1 MSAQRGIH
9 KAGPFLTSPGSFHHL
24 STCSR
29 ACPEARDPLWQGEE
43 VVVLIHGL
51 FMSGREMALLRRQ
64 LTVAGFSTRQFS
76 YPSVR
81 VSPAVAARMLGD
93 FVAGIEAPVVHY
105 VAHSLGGL
113 ILRHFF
119 HGDSDGRPGRGV
131 TLATP
136 HQGSQAA
143 QAIANTALGRR
154 LLGRSIEQG
163 LLGDVPAWPDH
174 RALGVI
180 AGSRGIGLGRFLA
193 RLDLPHDGTVAAAE
207 TELSAATDRITLP
220 VSHFGGLFSR
230 EVADQVIYFLREGRF
245 RRGSTCDGCG

>member
-1 MSAQRGIH
+1 MIPVG
-9 KAGPFLTSPGSFHHL
+9 
-24 STCSR
+24 
-29 ACPEARDPLWQGEE
+29 EAEE

-51 FMSGREMALLRRQ
+51 FMRGREMALLRRQ

-81 VSPAVAARMLGD
+81 VSPAVAARLLGD
-93 FVAGIEAPVVHY
+93 FVADIKAPIVHY

-113 ILRHFF
+113 VLRHFF
-119 HGDSDGRPGRGV
+119 NGHSDRRPGRVV

-143 QAIANTALGRR
+143 QAIANTALGRH

-163 LLGDVPAWPDH
+163 LLGAVPAWRGD
-174 RALGVI
+174 RELGVI
-180 AGSRGIGLGRFLA
+180 AGSRRIGLGRFLA

-207 TELSAATDRITLP
+207 TELSAATDRILLP
-220 VSHFGGLFSR
+220 VSHFGSLFSR
-230 EVADQVIYFLREGRF
+230 EVADQTIYFLRQGCF
-245 RRGSTCDGCG
+245 RRGGNCDGYR

>member
-1 MSAQRGIH
+1 M
-9 KAGPFLTSPGSFHHL
+9 
-24 STCSR
+24 
-29 ACPEARDPLWQGEE
+29 
-43 VVVLIHGL
+43 VLIHGL

-64 LTVAGFSTRQFS
+64 LTGAGFSTRQFS

-81 VSPAVAARMLGD
+81 VSPAVAARLLGD

-113 ILRHFF
+113 VLRHFL
-119 HGDSDGRPGRGV
+119 HGDPDGRPGRVV

-136 HQGSQAA
+136 HQGSRAA

-163 LLGDVPAWPDH
+163 LLGAVPAWPNQ

-193 RLDLPHDGTVAAAE
+193 RLDSPHDGTVAAAE
-207 TELSAATDRITLP
+207 TELPAAADRIILP

-230 EVADQVIYFLREGRF
+230 DVADQVIYFLRRGRF
-245 RRGSTCDGCG
+245 RRGDTGDGCR

>member
-1 MSAQRGIH
+1 
-9 KAGPFLTSPGSFHHL
+9 
-24 STCSR
+24 
-29 ACPEARDPLWQGEE
+29 
-43 VVVLIHGL
+43 VVLIHGL
-51 FMSGREMALLRRQ
+51 FMNGREMALLRRQ

-81 VSPAVAARMLGD
+81 VSPAVAARLLGD
-93 FVAGIEAPVVHY
+93 FVAGIEAPTVHY

-113 ILRHFF
+113 VLRHFL
-119 HGDSDGRPGRGV
+119 HGDSDKRPGRVV

-143 QAIANTALGRR
+143 EAIAKTALGRR

-163 LLGDVPAWPDH
+163 LLGDVPAWPDQ

-207 TELSAATDRITLP
+207 TELPAAADRILLP

-230 EVADQVIYFLREGRF
+230 EVADQLIYFLREGRF
-245 RRGSTCDGCG
+245 RRGGNCDGCR

>member
-1 MSAQRGIH
+1 M
-9 KAGPFLTSPGSFHHL
+9 
-24 STCSR
+24 
-29 ACPEARDPLWQGEE
+29 
-43 VVVLIHGL
+43 VLIHGL

>member
-1 MSAQRGIH
+1 M
-9 KAGPFLTSPGSFHHL
+9 
-24 STCSR
+24 
-29 ACPEARDPLWQGEE
+29 
-43 VVVLIHGL
+43 VLIHGL

-64 LTVAGFSTRQFS
+64 LTAAGFSTRQFS

-81 VSPAVAARMLGD
+81 VSPAVAARLLGD

-119 HGDSDGRPGRGV
+119 HGDSDGRPGRAV

-136 HQGSQAA
+136 HQGSRAA
-143 QAIANTALGRR
+143 QAIAQTALGRR
-154 LLGRSIEQG
+154 LLGQSVEQG
-163 LLGDVPAWPDH
+163 LLGDSPSWQSE
-174 RALGVI
+174 RQLGVI

-207 TELSAATDRITLP
+207 TKLSAATDRITLP
-220 VSHFGGLFSR
+220 VSHFGALFSR
-230 EVADQVIYFLREGRF
+230 EVADQVIYFLRQGRF
-245 RRGSTCDGCG
+245 RRGGNCDEYR

>member
-1 MSAQRGIH
+1 M
-9 KAGPFLTSPGSFHHL
+9 
-24 STCSR
+24 
-29 ACPEARDPLWQGEE
+29 
-43 VVVLIHGL
+43 VLIHGL

-64 LTVAGFSTRQFS
+64 LAVAGFSTRQFS

-81 VSPAVAARMLGD
+81 VSPAVAARLLGD

-113 ILRHFF
+113 VLRHFL
-119 HGDSDGRPGRGV
+119 HGDADGRHPGRVV

-136 HQGSQAA
+136 HQGSRAA
-143 QAIANTALGRR
+143 QAIAQTALGRR

-163 LLGDVPAWPDH
+163 LLGDVPAWPDQ

-230 EVADQVIYFLREGRF
+230 EVADQVIYFLRQGRF
-245 RRGSTCDGCG
+245 RRGGTCDGCR

>member
-1 MSAQRGIH
+1 
-9 KAGPFLTSPGSFHHL
+9 
-24 STCSR
+24 
-29 ACPEARDPLWQGEE
+29 
-43 VVVLIHGL
+43 VVLIHGL

-64 LTVAGFSTRQFS
+64 LAVAGFSTRQFS

-81 VSPAVAARMLGD
+81 VSPAVAARLLGD
-93 FVAGIEAPVVHY
+93 FVADIEAPVVHY

-113 ILRHFF
+113 VLRHFL
-119 HGDSDGRPGRGV
+119 HGHSDKRPGRVV

-143 QAIANTALGRR
+143 QAIAKTALGRR

-163 LLGDVPAWPDH
+163 LLGAVPAWPDQ
-174 RALGVI
+174 RALGII
-180 AGSRGIGLGRFLA
+180 AGSGGIGLGRFFA

-230 EVADQVIYFLREGRF
+230 EVADQVIYFLREGHF
-245 RRGSTCDGCG
+245 RRGDNCDGCG

>member
-1 MSAQRGIH
+1 MPAQRGIH
-9 KAGPFLTSPGSFHHL
+9 KAGPFLTSPGIFDHL

-29 ACPEARDPLWQGEE
+29 ALPRRHRIPFGEAEE

-113 ILRHFF
+113 VLRHFL
-119 HGDSDGRPGRGV
+119 HGHSDEGDRGRV
-131 TLATP
+131 VILATP

-143 QAIANTALGRR
+143 QAIAKTALGRR
-154 LLGRSIEQG
+154 LLGQSIEQG
-163 LLGDVPAWPDH
+163 LLGDVPSWQDERRWASSP
-174 RALGVI
+174 AAGVS
-180 AGSRGIGLGRFLA
+180 G
-193 RLDLPHDGTVAAAE
+193 
-207 TELSAATDRITLP
+207 
-220 VSHFGGLFSR
+220 
-230 EVADQVIYFLREGRF
+230 
-245 RRGSTCDGCG
+245 

>member
-1 MSAQRGIH
+1 
-9 KAGPFLTSPGSFHHL
+9 
-24 STCSR
+24 
-29 ACPEARDPLWQGEE
+29 
-43 VVVLIHGL
+43 VVLIHGL

-64 LTVAGFSTRQFS
+64 LAVAGFSTRQFS

-81 VSPAVAARMLGD
+81 VSPAVAARLLGD
-93 FVAGIEAPVVHY
+93 FVADIEAPVVHY

-113 ILRHFF
+113 VLRHFL
-119 HGDSDGRPGRGV
+119 HGDPDGRPGRVV

-143 QAIANTALGRR
+143 QAIAKTALGRR

-163 LLGDVPAWPDH
+163 LLGAVPAWPDQ
-174 RALGVI
+174 RALGII
-180 AGSRGIGLGRFLA
+180 AGSRGIGLGRFFA

-207 TELSAATDRITLP
+207 TELSAATDRIRLP

-230 EVADQVIYFLREGRF
+230 EVADQVIHFLREGHF
-245 RRGSTCDGCG
+245 RRGGNCDGCR

>member
-1 MSAQRGIH
+1 MTISQPAPELARRHRI
-9 KAGPFLTSPGSFHHL
+9 PFG
-24 STCSR
+24 
-29 ACPEARDPLWQGEE
+29 EGEE

-64 LTVAGFSTRQFS
+64 LTGAGFSTRQFS

-81 VSPAVAARMLGD
+81 VSPAVAARLLGD
-93 FVAGIEAPVVHY
+93 FVADIEAPVVHY

-119 HGDSDGRPGRGV
+119 HGDSEGRPGRVV
-131 TLATP
+131 TLAAP
-136 HQGSQAA
+136 HQGSRAA
-143 QAIANTALGRR
+143 QALANHPLGRR
-154 LLGRSIEQG
+154 LLGQSVEQG
-163 LLGDVPAWPDH
+163 LLGDVPAWRGD
-174 RALGVI
+174 RELGVI
-180 AGSRGIGLGRFLA
+180 AGSGGIGLGRFLA

-230 EVADQVIYFLREGRF
+230 DVADQVIYFLRQGRF
-245 RRGSTCDGCG
+245 RRGGN

>member
-1 MSAQRGIH
+1 LSY
-9 KAGPFLTSPGSFHHL
+9 GPRRHWIPCG
-24 STCSR
+24 
-29 ACPEARDPLWQGEE
+29 EAEE

-64 LTVAGFSTRQFS
+64 LAVAGFSTRQFS

-81 VSPAVAARMLGD
+81 VSPAVAARLLGD
-93 FVAGIEAPVVHY
+93 FVADIEVPVVHY

-113 ILRHFF
+113 VLRHFL
-119 HGDSDGRPGRGV
+119 HGDPDGRPGRVV

-136 HQGSQAA
+136 HQGSRAA
-143 QAIANTALGRR
+143 QAIAKTALGRR

-163 LLGDVPAWPDH
+163 LLGDVPAWPDQ
-174 RALGVI
+174 RALGII
-180 AGSRGIGLGRFLA
+180 AGSRGIGLGRLLA

-207 TELSAATDRITLP
+207 TELSAATDRIRLP

-230 EVADQVIYFLREGRF
+230 EVADQVIYFLREGHF
-245 RRGSTCDGCG
+245 RRGGNCDGCP

>member
-1 MSAQRGIH
+1 LTISQPAPEIAWRHGI
-9 KAGPFLTSPGSFHHL
+9 PFGD
-24 STCSR
+24 
-29 ACPEARDPLWQGEE
+29 AEE

-51 FMSGREMALLRRQ
+51 FMSGREMALLRRH
-64 LTVAGFSTRQFS
+64 LAVAGFSTRQFS

-81 VSPAVAARMLGD
+81 VSPAVAARLLSD
-93 FVAGIEAPVVHY
+93 FVADIGAPVVHY

-113 ILRHFF
+113 VLRHFF
-119 HGDSDGRPGRGV
+119 HGHGNGPPGGRPGRV
-131 TLATP
+131 VMLATP

-180 AGSRGIGLGRFLA
+180 AGSRGMGLGRFLA

-207 TELSAATDRITLP
+207 TEFSAATDRILLP
-220 VSHFGGLFSR
+220 VSHFGSLFSR
-230 EVADQVIYFLREGRF
+230 KVAGQVIYFLRQGRF
-245 RRGSTCDGCG
+245 RRGGNCDGYR

>member
-1 MSAQRGIH
+1 
-9 KAGPFLTSPGSFHHL
+9 
-24 STCSR
+24 
-29 ACPEARDPLWQGEE
+29 
-43 VVVLIHGL
+43 
-51 FMSGREMALLRRQ
+51 RRQ
-64 LTVAGFSTRQFS
+64 LTGAGFSTRQFS

-81 VSPAVAARMLGD
+81 VSPAVAARLLGD
-93 FVAGIEAPVVHY
+93 FVADIEAPVVHY

-113 ILRHFF
+113 VLRHFF
-119 HGDSDGRPGRGV
+119 NGHSELHPGRVV

-136 HQGSQAA
+136 HQGSRAA
-143 QAIANTALGRR
+143 QALANHPLGRR

-180 AGSRGIGLGRFLA
+180 AGSGGIGLGRFLA

-230 EVADQVIYFLREGRF
+230 DVADQVIYFLREGRF
-245 RRGSTCDGCG
+245 WHEGNCDGYR

>member
-1 MSAQRGIH
+1 
-9 KAGPFLTSPGSFHHL
+9 LTISQP
-24 STCSR
+24 
-29 ACPEARDPLWQGEE
+29 APELARRHWILFSEGEE

-51 FMSGREMALLRRQ
+51 FMRGREMALLRRRIAV
-64 LTVAGFSTRQFS
+64 TGFSTRQFS

-81 VSPAVAARMLGD
+81 VSPAVAARLLGD

-113 ILRHFF
+113 VLRHLL
-119 HGDSDGRPGRGV
+119 HGHAHRQPGSHPGRVV

-136 HQGSQAA
+136 HQGSRAA
-143 QAIANTALGRR
+143 QALANNRLGRR
-154 LLGRSIEQG
+154 FLGQSVEQG
-163 LLGDVPAWPDH
+163 LLGDVPAWRGD
-174 RALGVI
+174 RELGVI
-180 AGSRGIGLGRFLA
+180 AGSGGIGLGRFLA

-230 EVADQVIYFLREGRF
+230 DVADQVIYFLREGRF
-245 RRGSTCDGCG
+245 WHGGNCDGYR

>member
-1 MSAQRGIH
+1 MIELRARRHGI
-9 KAGPFLTSPGSFHHL
+9 PF
-24 STCSR
+24 
-29 ACPEARDPLWQGEE
+29 AEAEE

-93 FVAGIEAPVVHY
+93 FVAGIEAPIVHY

-113 ILRHFF
+113 VVRHFL
-119 HGDSDGRPGRGV
+119 HGHSDGRPGRVV

-143 QAIANTALGRR
+143 QAIANTVLGRR
-154 LLGRSIEQG
+154 LLGQSIEQG
-163 LLGDVPAWPDH
+163 LLGDVPAWPDQ

-230 EVADQVIYFLREGRF
+230 EVAHQVIYFLRQGRF
-245 RRGSTCDGCG
+245 RRGAGCDGCR